1 MKAPVIIFIYNRA
14 GHTKKTLAALNENRL
29 AAETDLFI
37 YADNAKDLKGQ
48 SAVDEARK
56 AADEFAALN
65 HFHSTTVIK
74 AERNKGL
81 ADSII
86 GGVSEVIAK
95 YRRAIVIEDDL
106 ITSRDFLEYMNGALD
121 FYENQPDIW
130 SISGY
135 TPYLARLAKYPH
147 DVYSCYRAS
156 SWGWATWLDRW
167 NTVDWNVADY
177 ESFLHDAAAQQYFN
191 LGGSDMT
198 NMLIDWHEGRN
209 HSWAIR
215 WCYSQAKARA
225 MTVYPKESRITNAG
239 NDNSGTHTGSTSR
252 YDTPFWED
260 HDACRFEKLPADEK
274 LLDEF
279 RLIYDFSRIGK
290 IKRLFHFS
298 WRKKI

>member
-14 GHTKKTLAALNENRL
+14 EHTKKTLAALNENRL
-29 AAETDLFI
+29 ASETDLFI
-37 YADNAKDLKGQ
+37 YADNAKSPEGQ
-48 SAVDEARK
+48 SKVDAARRV
-56 AADEFAALN
+56 ADEFAAFN

-74 AERNKGL
+74 AEKNKGL

-86 GGVSEVIAK
+86 SGVSEVIAR
-95 YRRAIVIEDDL
+95 YGRVIVIEDDL

-121 FYENQPDIW
+121 FYQDNASVW

-135 TPYLARLAKYPH
+135 TPYLTRLSGYNH
-147 DVYSCYRAS
+147 DVYPCYRAS

-167 NTVDWNVADY
+167 QTVDWDVSDY
-177 ESFLHDAAAQQYFN
+177 DAFLSDTARQKYFN

-198 NMLIDWHEGRN
+198 NMLIDWHEKRN

-215 WCYSQAKARA
+215 WCYQQSKARS
-225 MTVYPKESRITNAG
+225 MTIYPAQSRVTNAG

-252 YDTPFWED
+252 YDTPFALD
-260 HDACRFEKLPADEK
+260 HKPCTFENLATNER

-279 RLIYDFSRIGK
+279 RLIYDFSRIGR
-290 IKRLFHFS
+290 IKRLLNFS
-298 WRKKI
+298 WRKKP

>member
-14 GHTKKTLAALNENRL
+14 EHTKNTLTALNENRL
-29 AAETDLFI
+29 ASETDLFI
-37 YADNAKDLKGQ
+37 YADNAKTPDGQ
-48 SAVDEARK
+48 SKVDAARRV
-56 AADEFAALN
+56 ADEFAAYN
-65 HFHSTTVIK
+65 HFHSTTVIR
-74 AERNKGL
+74 AEHNKGL

-86 GGVSEVIAK
+86 SGVSEVIAR
-95 YRRAIVIEDDL
+95 YGRAIVLEDDL

-121 FYENQPDIW
+121 FYQDNPYIW

-135 TPYLARLAKYPH
+135 TPYLTRLAKYNH

-156 SWGWATWLDRW
+156 SWGWATWLNRW
-167 NTVDWNVADY
+167 QTVDWEVSDY
-177 ESFLHDAAAQQYFN
+177 ESFLTDRPLQRFFN

-215 WCYSQAKARA
+215 WCYQQAKAKCI
-225 MTVYPKESRITNAG
+225 TIYPSQSRVTNSG

-252 YDTPFWED
+252 YDTPFEED
-260 HDACRFEKLPADEK
+260 HDPCTFEYLPTDED

-290 IKRLFHFS
+290 IKRFLNFS
-298 WRKKI
+298 WRKKP